1 MDTLS
6 SSDTFLHCLPK
17 CSCVYEEQSR
27 VKILHFDSDNSDSDK
42 CDADKS
48 DSVKIDF
55 DNSDSDKSDYDKLIL
70 TNLILSLTN
79 LILTMLILSILILK
93 ILILTNLTVLKS
105 ALVLLFT
112 FEQYFRI
119 RFVPTLLFIYT
130 APPVDTLL
138 ALIPFCTQ
146 KSTL

>member
-17 CSCVYEEQSR
+17 CSCVYEKQSR

-42 CDADKS
+42 YDADK
-48 DSVKIDF
+48 
-55 DNSDSDKSDYDKLIL
+55 SDSDKSDYDKLIL

-79 LILTMLILSILILK
+79 LILTMLILSILMLK

-112 FEQYFRI
+112 FEYFRI

>member
-17 CSCVYEEQSR
+17 CSCVYEKQSR

-42 CDADKS
+42 YDADKS

-79 LILTMLILSILILK
+79 LILTMLILSILIMK

-112 FEQYFRI
+112 FEYFRI

>member
-17 CSCVYEEQSR
+17 CSCVYEKQSR
-27 VKILHFDSDNSDSDK
+27 VKILHFDSDK
-42 CDADKS
+42 YDADKS

-55 DNSDSDKSDYDKLIL
+55 DNSDSDISDYDKLIL

-112 FEQYFRI
+112 FEYFRI

>member
-27 VKILHFDSDNSDSDK
+27 VKILHFDSDNFDS
-42 CDADKS
+42 DKS

-112 FEQYFRI
+112 FEYFRI

>member
-17 CSCVYEEQSR
+17 CSCVYEKQSR

-42 CDADKS
+42 YDADKSDSVKS

-55 DNSDSDKSDYDKLIL
+55 DNSDSDQSDYDKLIL

-79 LILTMLILSILILK
+79 LILTILIMK

-112 FEQYFRI
+112 FEYFRI